1 MACSQVVR
9 LEMKMCCNVKV
20 LQFLTITTFCFA
32 SVWAQQPAIATR
44 VGRPVRVV
52 SLSFS
57 DKSLET
63 IRDIVD
69 TEAAKG
75 TDLIA
80 LPETWRGQKD
90 SPEMLDGPTVT
101 AIAAIAKKHHTY
113 IVCPIDRKEGNRRY
127 NSAILI
133 DRNGKVVLVYN
144 KVYPY
149 WSEFDLG
156 KPVDVGD
163 QVTVYQADF
172 GRVGLATCFD
182 VNFPAVWQQLA
193 DQGAEVVVWPSAYS
207 AGTSLQAHAINH
219 HYYIVTSTATRDC
232 IVYDITGEEVLYQK
246 SADINVS
253 RITLDLDRGIY
264 HQNFNIAPR
273 DKLLNEHSADVM
285 QEKWMDREQ
294 WFVLKA
300 KHAGVSA
307 RELAQQYGLE
317 ELRSYIDRSR
327 REIDKKRGWKFGEK
341 VADTQVPVGR

>member
-1 MACSQVVR
+1 MR
-9 LEMKMCCNVKV
+9 KNVKI
-20 LQFLTITTFCFA
+20 LQFLTLTTFCFVSVSAQEPA
-32 SVWAQQPAIATR
+32 SATR

-52 SLSFS
+52 SLSFY
-57 DKSLET
+57 DKTLET
-63 IRDIVD
+63 IRDMVD

-101 AIAAIAKKHHTY
+101 AMQALAKKHHTY

-127 NSAILI
+127 NSAVLI

-193 DQGAEVVVWPSAYS
+193 DQSGP
-207 AGTSLQAHAINH
+207 
-219 HYYIVTSTATRDC
+219 DP
-232 IVYDITGEEVLYQK
+232 
-246 SADINVS
+246 
-253 RITLDLDRGIY
+253 
-264 HQNFNIAPR
+264 PR
-273 DKLLNEHSADVM
+273 LLGVDDV
-285 QEKWMDREQ
+285 
-294 WFVLKA
+294 A
-300 KHAGVSA
+300 
-307 RELAQQYGLE
+307 
-317 ELRSYIDRSR
+317 
-327 REIDKKRGWKFGEK
+327 
-341 VADTQVPVGR
+341 